1 MEHGV
6 CSKKKKTTKKNGSY
20 LHERTAMFARVVGGR
35 GGHKNCLC
43 VSLNAYSTW
52 FVSLVYV
59 VNLKGNSFWRTICI
73 LGLAV
78 IDFILLKLFTRAE
91 SKRSWE
97 GCILIFTSRAV
108 KVPHLSL
115 EGYFPAVTPHIVCK
129 SLLLLSSH
137 PPPPPPPSYFGSSF
151 RQPQCFQLST
161 DHTMQFTE
169 NISFWRWSCININRS
184 L

>member
-137 PPPPPPPSYFGSSF
+137 PPLPLLPLILGRPFVSHNASSWV
-151 RQPQCFQLST
+151 PITQCNLPKILVS
-161 DHTMQFTE
+161 E
-169 NISFWRWSCININRS
+169 GGLASI
-184 L
+184 